1 MSNEIG
7 KRIQELKLKINKYS
21 HEYYVLDEPTI
32 PDVEYDRLFREL
44 LTLENENPHFIEPHS
59 PTQRVG
65 GALLDGFAE
74 VTHKVP
80 MLSLDN
86 VFDDEEL
93 GDFVSKMLTRV
104 NFSEQDDI
112 EYTCET
118 KLDGLAASIYY
129 IDGKLTQAATRG
141 DGLVG
146 EDITAQVKTIP
157 NVPLNLVGDYPRV
170 IEVRGEIVM
179 PLKGFN
185 AYNAKMKQTGG
196 KTLANPRNGA
206 AGSIRQLDPQK
217 TAERPLAFYAYSLGE
232 CEHTQVPLPNTHFD
246 RLSELKRWGIPIS
259 NEVKKVVGTKA
270 VIEYYDDI
278 LTRRADLTNEI
289 DGVVIKVNNTDVQ
302 QRLGFASRVPRWAI
316 AYKFPAQEEMTTLED
331 VDFQIGRTGAVG
343 PVARLTPV
351 HVGGV
356 MVSNC
361 TLHNQDEIER
371 LGVRIG
377 DTLVISRAGDVIPKI
392 NRVVFEKRPENTREI
407 TFPKSC
413 PICSSPTERV
423 PGEAIMRCTGKLV
436 CDAQVREIIK
446 DFAARKR
453 MNIDGLG
460 DKLVDALHASGALKD
475 VSDIYSLT
483 ADDISS
489 LDGQGEKSAA
499 KLLRA
504 IDKSKTTTLDK
515 FIYSLCIRE
524 VGESTAA
531 DFAKTFL
538 TFEAFKNATY
548 EQLIDVQNVGDIV
561 ANYVLD
567 FFSDDANIALIN
579 RLVLDSG
586 INWPDVKKVSAD
598 EQPLIGK
605 TYVLTGS
612 FNSISRNEIKE
623 LLVGLG
629 AKVSGSI
636 SAKSDALVAGEKAG
650 SKLKKAAEL
659 GVPVKDEDAILAELK
674 SFGAI

>member
-1 MSNEIG
+1 MSNEIIT
-7 KRIQELKLKINKYS
+7 RIQELKAKINQYS
-21 HEYYVLDEPTI
+21 HEYYVMDQPTV
-32 PDVEYDRLFREL
+32 PDIEYDRLFREL
-44 LTLENENPHFIEPHS
+44 LTLEAQNPQYIDAHS

-65 GALLDGFAE
+65 GALLNGFSE

-86 VFDDEEL
+86 VFDDDEL
-93 GDFVSKMLTRV
+93 GGFVSKMLSRV
-104 NFSEQDDI
+104 NFAKEDDV

-129 IDGKLTQAATRG
+129 IDGKLIQAATRG

-146 EDITAQVKTIP
+146 EDVTAQVKTIP
-157 NVPLNLVGDYPRV
+157 NVPLTLIGDYPRV
-170 IEVRGEIVM
+170 LEVRGEIVM

-185 AYNAKMKQTGG
+185 AYNEKMVQTGG

-206 AGSIRQLDPQK
+206 AGSVRQLDPRK

-232 CEHTQVPLPNTHFD
+232 CDAVKTPLPQNHYD
-246 RLSELKRWGIPIS
+246 RLMELKRWGIPVS
-259 NEVKKVVGTKA
+259 NEVKKATGKKA
-270 VIEYYDDI
+270 VIEYYQDI
-278 LTRRADLTNEI
+278 LSRRAQLTHEI
-289 DGVVIKVNNTDVQ
+289 DGVVIKVNDTSFQ
-302 QRLGFASRVPRWAI
+302 ERLGFASRVPRWAI
-316 AYKFPAQEEMTTLED
+316 AYKFPAQEEMTVLED
-331 VDFQIGRTGAVG
+331 VDFQIGRTGAVT

-371 LGVRIG
+371 LGVKVG
-377 DTLVISRAGDVIPKI
+377 DTVVVRRAGDVVPQLL
-392 NRVVFEKRPENTREI
+392 RVIIEKRPDDAKDI
-407 TFPKSC
+407 IFPKNC
-413 PICSSPTERV
+413 PICNSPTERED
-423 PGEAIMRCTGKLV
+423 GEATLRCTGNLV
-436 CDAQVREIIK
+436 CTAQVRETIK

-460 DKLVDALHASGALKD
+460 DKLVDALHATGALKD
-475 VSDIYSLT
+475 VSDIYTLKST
-483 ADDISS
+483 DVSS
-489 LDGQGEKSAA
+489 LEGQGDKSAA
-499 KLLRA
+499 KLLKA
-504 IDKSKTTTLDK
+504 IETSKTTTLDK

-531 DFAKTFL
+531 DFAKTFR
-538 TFEAFKNATY
+538 TFEAFQSATY
-548 EQLIDVQNVGDIV
+548 EQLIDVPNVGKVV
-561 ANYVLD
+561 ANYVLK
-567 FFSDDANIALIN
+567 FFADEANIELVN
-579 RLVLDSG
+579 RLLDAG
-586 INWPDVKKVSAD
+586 INWPEIKEMSAD

-612 FNSISRNEIKE
+612 FNTISRSEIKS
-623 LLVGLG
+623 LLIGLG

-650 SKLKKAAEL
+650 SKLSKASDL
-659 GVPVKDEDAILAELK
+659 GVPIKDEEAIVAELK
-674 SFGAI
+674 AFGAL